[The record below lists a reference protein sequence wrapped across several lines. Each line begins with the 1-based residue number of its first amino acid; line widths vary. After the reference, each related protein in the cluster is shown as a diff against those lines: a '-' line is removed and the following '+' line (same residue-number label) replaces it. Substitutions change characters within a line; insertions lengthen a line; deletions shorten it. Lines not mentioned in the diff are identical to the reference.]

1 VDAGGGAGGGGAEVG
16 VIIRRAAAGDRP
28 ALAAALASDGT
39 FRDDEVAVALELID
53 ASLAGSVDYELL
65 VADVE
70 GAGEATGYVCFG
82 PTPMTR
88 STFDLYWVVVHAAA
102 RGKGVA
108 GALIGAMEDALAGRG
123 GGQVR
128 VETSETEGYG
138 AARRLYDKLGY
149 PEQARFDDFY
159 APGDALI
166 VYYKRIAAAPP

>member
-1 VDAGGGAGGGGAEVG
+1 MDARGVADRGAEIG
-16 VIIRRAAAGDRP
+16 VIIRRAAPADRP

-39 FRDDEVAVALELID
+39 FRDDEVAVALELVD

-65 VADVE
+65 VAELD
-70 GAGEATGYVCFG
+70 GEAAGYVCFG

-88 STFDLYWVVVHAAA
+88 ATFDLYWVVVHAAA
-102 RGKGVA
+102 RGRGIAVA
-108 GALIGAMEDALAGRG
+108 LVRAMEDALAGRG

-138 AARRLYDKLGY
+138 AARRLYEKLGY

-159 APGDALI
+159 APGDALL
-166 VYYKRIAAAPP
+166 VYYKRVSAAPP